1 MDFFVIGPSEIVI
14 GFSLA
19 GVAGKACATREEVLS
34 AFESVTGDP
43 KGCKVLVLSEEAASL
58 IPDEALEWQLS
69 GAYPLIVEIPAF
81 AGGAVEKKSLVDSI
95 REAIGIHI

>member
-1 MDFFVIGPSEIVI
+1 MIGPSEVVT

-19 GVAGKACATREEVLS
+19 GVSGKDCTTRDEVMA
-34 AFESVTGDP
+34 AFEGITKDP
-43 KGCKVLVLSEEAASL
+43 RGCKVLILCEEASSL